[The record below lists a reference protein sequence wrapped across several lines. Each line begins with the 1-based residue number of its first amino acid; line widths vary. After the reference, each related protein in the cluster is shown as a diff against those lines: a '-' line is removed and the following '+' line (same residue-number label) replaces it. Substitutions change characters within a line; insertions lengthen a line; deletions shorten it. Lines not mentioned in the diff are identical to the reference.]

1 MDGAAQDS
9 LHDRAGWF
17 KYCLM
22 ERFRLLNSLG
32 LCLLLTLGGA
42 GLGCRAPRSDVSQ
55 LRPAADLPE
64 QFVAADRTAPAAP
77 GRSRSPMVDPRDG
90 TQIILVRSTPEWG
103 DYQVPPGRY
112 GVKTGELLRLEPATG
127 RVFGIVKR

>member
-1 MDGAAQDS
+1 
-9 LHDRAGWF
+9 
-17 KYCLM
+17 
-22 ERFRLLNSLG
+22 
-32 LCLLLTLGGA
+32 
-42 GLGCRAPRSDVSQ
+42 
-55 LRPAADLPE
+55 
-64 QFVAADRTAPAAP
+64 
-77 GRSRSPMVDPRDG
+77 MVDPRDE